1 MRAKEF
7 LSEDQPLS
15 PAGLT
20 KEMGRFNNLIAD
32 IRSGAPL
39 FLADGNPVVIEPN
52 EADRLLD
59 LQTNGKFGG
68 RGITLKQKDVTK
80 SYPIGAFL
88 KTKRYGGDA
97 IPPGQE
103 KTMEPTKSGA
113 KLKPKDIGLH
123 DQQIAAGQL
132 GKLIASNTSLQQ
144 TPVGQAV
151 IKIANEI
158 SAKRPAIMPKG
169 LHSKEISAI
178 NDNAGEY
185 LGVLALV
192 EGMSKFDHQED
203 FQKWLGTSIGSL
215 TLLFPGTNN
224 PIADSYALINQ
235 STGHQINISSKGSG
249 GGAPPAISGLKIPEH
264 ILAKKQYEIPVK
276 FIQLCQPEAP
286 LPDPRT
292 VSQPFYVMNMLNEY
306 KPGVIPEQYKQF
318 LPWGDDVIAR
328 VNRGLKTGEAM
339 PEYAHLWSK
348 IDFRS
353 EKAVDGGKLTH
364 VVKNTVMEIFNSGK
378 IPEFAPAVLE
388 ILDYNFIQQDAVIN
402 KGVMNFTT
410 HWPAHIRGDVTV
422 ESKSGAPNPAKGGF
436 SFKLK
441 F

>member
-1 MRAKEF
+1 
-7 LSEDQPLS
+7 
-15 PAGLT
+15 
-20 KEMGRFNNLIAD
+20 
-32 IRSGAPL
+32 
-39 FLADGNPVVIEPN
+39 
-52 EADRLLD
+52 
-59 LQTNGKFGG
+59 
-68 RGITLKQKDVTK
+68 
-80 SYPIGAFL
+80 
-88 KTKRYGGDA
+88 
-97 IPPGQE
+97 
-103 KTMEPTKSGA
+103 
-113 KLKPKDIGLH
+113 
-123 DQQIAAGQL
+123 
-132 GKLIASNTSLQQ
+132 
-144 TPVGQAV
+144 
-151 IKIANEI
+151 
-158 SAKRPAIMPKG
+158 MPKG